1 MAPPIVTLPWGREQL
16 QIRLP
21 DDWRLPEVL
30 VPRAVPA
37 VPDVSAEVHRAL
49 ARPCGSSGLA
59 TLAGPGTRIAL
70 VIDDASR
77 PTPVAQLLPAVIE
90 EIERGGAC
98 REDITVVTALGVHRP
113 MTEHE
118 LALRVGPALLATL
131 AWRNHDCDTPAELV
145 PLGTTSR
152 GTAVLLNRTVAEAG
166 LVVSIGCIEPH
177 VIASFGGGCKNLV
190 PGVAGRATIASNHS
204 LNCGP
209 DTFAMVGQ
217 PIERN
222 PMRLDLEEA
231 ARMVRAPVFI
241 INAVLNAALGVVKVV
256 AGDPVRAHRAGVE
269 VSAGMCGVAVAELA
283 DVVITNSHPMDQDLR
298 QGLKALANAVV
309 AVRPGGVVLT
319 LARAEE
325 GSGVLGLAG
334 SRIPLGRG
342 ALKLL
347 APMLLRLVPHIR
359 LHGMG
364 EEDRFFLYFALQ
376 AMRRASLLIYAP
388 AVPSEVRA
396 RLPFVEFVDSP
407 EAGIERAHAIAGAG
421 ARVLVFPD
429 GGVTYP
435 VLGPAVS

>member
-209 DTFAMVGQ
+209 G
-217 PIERN
+217 
-222 PMRLDLEEA
+222 
-231 ARMVRAPVFI
+231 AP
-241 INAVLNAALGVVKVV
+241 
-256 AGDPVRAHRAGVE
+256 
-269 VSAGMCGVAVAELA
+269 
-283 DVVITNSHPMDQDLR
+283 
-298 QGLKALANAVV
+298 
-309 AVRPGGVVLT
+309 
-319 LARAEE
+319 
-325 GSGVLGLAG
+325 
-334 SRIPLGRG
+334 RG
-342 ALKLL
+342 C
-347 APMLLRLVPHIR
+347 
-359 LHGMG
+359 
-364 EEDRFFLYFALQ
+364 
-376 AMRRASLLIYAP
+376 
-388 AVPSEVRA
+388 
-396 RLPFVEFVDSP
+396 
-407 EAGIERAHAIAGAG
+407 
-421 ARVLVFPD
+421 
-429 GGVTYP
+429 
-435 VLGPAVS
+435 